1 MTSSSR
7 ASSMAALVL
16 TALLMVGCGEVMP
29 GDTAETA
36 APAASTAP
44 PLLEEEFVVP
54 PSTPPEP
61 NPLDL
66 PPSAPPEDLKKG
78 QRVFAVPPE
87 MLRDLSPGH
96 VVEMRAAYYRGEAE
110 GGAMLVRIGF
120 GPTYPIHPG
129 YVVVPRRGR
138 FGRGVRV
145 IASYRGRLHHGV
157 VTGLRRDRVLV
168 QFTDLGFKLSEQR
181 LDPERIGKL
190 GSSLEP
196 GGFAV
201 RSTEQ
206 GLAHVLLVSSANHPD
221 GKERWLTIGHLGHID
236 LVEAEQLRR
245 LPPKRLRLRKG
256 DAVRAAWQGT
266 MVPGT
271 LRDFERPGLYTVKRP
286 RSGAPLLVG
295 PGMIMPD
302 AAP

>member
-1 MTSSSR
+1 MKVGLLV
-7 ASSMAALVL
+7 MALVVL
-16 TALLMVGCGEVMP
+16 ATGCGDALQ
-29 GDTAETA
+29 GDTADTA
-36 APAASTAP
+36 APVASTVP
-44 PLLEEEFVVP
+44 SLLEEEFVVP
-54 PSTPPEP
+54 PSTSPDP

-66 PPSAPPEDLKKG
+66 PPIAAPKGLEKG

-87 MLRDLSPGH
+87 MLRDLAPGH

-110 GGAMLVRIGF
+110 GGAMLVRVGF
-120 GPTYPIHPG
+120 GPTYAIHPG

-157 VTGLRRDRVLV
+157 VSSLRRDRVVV
-168 QFTDLGFKLSEQR
+168 QFTDLGFKLGEQR
-181 LDPERIGKL
+181 LDPKRIGKL
-190 GSSLEP
+190 GAGLEP

-206 GLAHVLLVSSANHPD
+206 GLAHVLLVSSGSHPD
-221 GKERWLTIGHLGHID
+221 GKERWLTIGHLGIVD
-236 LVEAEQLRR
+236 LVESEKLQP

-256 DAVRAAWQGT
+256 DAVRAAWHGT

-271 LRDFERPGLYTVKRP
+271 LREFDRPGLYTVKRP

-295 PGMIMPD
+295 PGMIMP
-302 AAP
+302 ATAP